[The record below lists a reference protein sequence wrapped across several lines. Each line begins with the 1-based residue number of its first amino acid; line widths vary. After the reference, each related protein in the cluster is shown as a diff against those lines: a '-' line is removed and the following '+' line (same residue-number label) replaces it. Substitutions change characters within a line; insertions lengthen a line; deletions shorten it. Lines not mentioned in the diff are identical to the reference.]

1 MRVLIAGCGYVG
13 SRLGTDLAAA
23 GHKVW
28 GLRRRTDALPAGIEG
43 LAADLTEPDTLAQL
57 PPGLDH
63 VVYATAADGSGEAAY
78 RSAYLKGLGNL
89 LKALETQESRPR
101 RFFFVSSTGVYGQQE
116 GEWVDETSP
125 TEPSRESGK
134 ILLAAEHKALAGPF
148 PATVVR
154 LGGIYGPG
162 RTRLLRLAGSGDAT
176 VREDPPAYTNRI
188 HRDDAAGLIA
198 HLIALDTAAP
208 PAGQGIPPAQ
218 IYLGVDRDPAPY
230 HEVLDWLAERLGAA
244 RPRRTEGDTGVRRG
258 GNKRC
263 SSDRLIAAGYRF
275 RYPSFR
281 DGYEE
286 MIAGL

>member
-1 MRVLIAGCGYVG
+1 MRIFIAGCGYVG
-13 SRLGTDLAAA
+13 TRLGTELAAA

-28 GLRRRTDALPAGIEG
+28 GLRRRVDTLPAGIEG
-43 LAADLTEPDTLAQL
+43 VAADLTEPTTLTQL

-63 VVYATAADGSGEAAY
+63 VVYATSADGPGETAY
-78 RSAYLKGLGNL
+78 RGAYLEGLVNL
-89 LKALETQESRPR
+89 LDALEAQEIRPR
-101 RFFFVSSTGVYGQQE
+101 RFFFVSSTGVYGQQD

-125 TEPSRESGK
+125 TEPSRASGK
-134 ILLAAEHKALAGPF
+134 ILLAAERRALAGPF

-162 RTRLLRLAGSGDAT
+162 RTRLLRLVESGEAT
-176 VREDPPAYTNRI
+176 VSEDPPTYTNRI
-188 HRDDAAGLIA
+188 HRDDAAGLLA
-198 HLIALDTAAP
+198 HLIHLDTNAL
-208 PAGQGIPPAQ
+208 PAGQGIPPTQ
-218 IYLGVDRDPAPY
+218 IYLGVDRDPAPR
-230 HEVLDWLAERLGAA
+230 HEVLDWIAERLGVAH
-244 RPRRTEGDTGVRRG
+244 PRRVDGETGGRRG

-263 SSDRLIAAGYRF
+263 SSDRLQASGYRF